1 MKVKVLKLKKTHYVY
16 IIECVNGSFYTGY
29 TTDIKRRYKE
39 HIKGINCNYTKA
51 FPPLR
56 LLACWQT
63 ISESKSPALKLECAI
78 KKLSKVNKIRLTQTP
93 NNLIDFFEGFDNFI
107 VYG

>member
-1 MKVKVLKLKKTHYVY
+1 MKVKVLKLKKTYYVY

-29 TTDIKRRYKE
+29 TTDIKRRYRE
-39 HIKGINCNYTKA
+39 HTKGIKCNYTKA

-63 ISESKSPALKLECAI
+63 VSESKSPALKLECAI
-78 KKLSKVNKIRLTQTP
+78 KKLSKARKIKLA
-93 NNLIDFFEGFDNFI
+93 NNPIDLVDFFEGFDNFI